1 MTQHQLSNRT
11 EREVLWFQ
19 RRSFLGA
26 AALWTSLGGALGA
39 QAQSRS
45 NIVTLVGDA
54 QANGSRLQAE
64 QTIRNGD
71 ELVTGPGANLVFVM
85 GDSAFH
91 LRQNSRL
98 KVEGDSGGTVV
109 NTLRL
114 LTGGL
119 VSVWGKGPQRKIVTP
134 TLTAGIRGTGVY
146 TEVFPAQDNRSYF
159 CTCYGVVGLEASG
172 ERAILVCVGLGRA
185 PEPDRVEEFG
195 RDYARTLDAWCQA
208 FEANLDKV
216 RGMGFDERFIRKWRL
231 YFRYCQAAFEHRN
244 IGVVQAVYVRP
255 NRKG

>member
-19 RRSFLGA
+19 RRRFLGA

-98 KVEGDSGGTVV
+98 TVEGDSGGTVV
-109 NTLRL
+109 NALRL

-119 VSVWGKGPQRKIVTP
+119 VSVWGGPQRKIVTP

-146 TEVFPAQDNRSYF
+146 TEVFPEQDNRSYF
-159 CTCYGVVGLEASG
+159 CNCYGVVDLEASG
-172 ERAILVCVGLGRA
+172 ERTLVEAQYHKAFWGEPSALNGRLLTPA
-185 PEPDRVEEFG
+185 KLLNHTDEELE
-195 RDYARTLDAWCQA
+195 YLAQLVNQRTTWQIT
-208 FEANLDKV
+208 
-216 RGMGFDERFIRKWRL
+216 G
-231 YFRYCQAAFEHRN
+231 
-244 IGVVQAVYVRP
+244 
-255 NRKG
+255 RKGAKDGSSDGFY

>member
-109 NTLRL
+109 NALRL

-159 CTCYGVVGLEASG
+159 CTCYGVVDLEASG
-172 ERAILVCVGLGRA
+172 ER
-185 PEPDRVEEFG
+185 
-195 RDYARTLDAWCQA
+195 TL
-208 FEANLDKV
+208 
-216 RGMGFDERFIRKWRL
+216 
-231 YFRYCQAAFEHRN
+231 
-244 IGVVQAVYVRP
+244 VQAEYHKAFWGEPSARNGRLLTPGPLLNHTDEELEYLAQLVNQRTTWQITG
-255 NRKG
+255 RKGAKDGSSYGSSGSSDPSGYGKITP